1 MGNIQILTKCC
12 SQVIEEEYEVE
23 NRPIIEQIPILE
35 EKINESFKTIIPPI
49 GWEVRS
55 EKWEMK
61 KIELKLI
68 NIIIMTSHFL
78 NYLLSIY

>member
-35 EKINESFKTIIPPI
+35 EKINESFKTIIP
-49 GWEVRS
+49 
-55 EKWEMK
+55 
-61 KIELKLI
+61 
-68 NIIIMTSHFL
+68 T
-78 NYLLSIY
+78 